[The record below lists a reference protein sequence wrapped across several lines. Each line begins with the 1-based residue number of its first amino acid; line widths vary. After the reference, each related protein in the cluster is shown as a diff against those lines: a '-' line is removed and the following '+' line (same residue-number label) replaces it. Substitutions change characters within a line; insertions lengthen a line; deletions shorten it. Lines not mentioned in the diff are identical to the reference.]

1 WEFSGSGQYLYLFTG
16 EFGTS
21 IYQVD
26 LDGMDES
33 DPMAGAALIN
43 QPSGIVYFYPQRAP
57 DGNIYIENAFG
68 GEIARIVAPNLPAGQ
83 AQFEPAFANFQAL
96 INSFGNYFHRYVHGE
111 SLFLEG
117 ATTVCA
123 GSPQP
128 YNVYGSECLEGS
140 VEWTIEG
147 AGFTEL
153 ANGEILVDFPASGT
167 AVITATMALACGVVS
182 GTMEVEVAPD
192 PGLDLGADFG
202 LCNDGAT
209 HLLNAGPGFLSYAWS
224 TGEDTQILEVSTP
237 GLYAVTAETAICAVT
252 DEVEV
257 LTTEVTLIDLGPD
270 IELCNGEIAV
280 LDAGIGY
287 NDYVW
292 NDGTTGPFF
301 TAFEAGTYIVSATVP
316 CVSSD
321 TLMVMGCGEGI
332 GLGIEEPLVDD
343 ILIFPNPNR
352 GAFSIAWRFEL
363 GLERWSMYAASGQ
376 RVAFGRVADSGV
388 TTVDLDLAQGLY
400 LVELEGAAGRFWK
413 RVVIE

>member
-1 WEFSGSGQYLYLFTG
+1 
-16 EFGTS
+16 
-21 IYQVD
+21 
-26 LDGMDES
+26 
-33 DPMAGAALIN
+33 
-43 QPSGIVYFYPQRAP
+43 
-57 DGNIYIENAFG
+57 
-68 GEIARIVAPNLPAGQ
+68 
-83 AQFEPAFANFQAL
+83 
-96 INSFGNYFHRYVHGE
+96 
-111 SLFLEG
+111 
-117 ATTVCA
+117 
-123 GSPQP
+123 
-128 YNVYGSECLEGS
+128 
-140 VEWTIEG
+140 
-147 AGFTEL
+147 
-153 ANGEILVDFPASGT
+153 
-167 AVITATMALACGVVS
+167 MALACGVVS

-202 LCNDGAT
+202 LCNDGT
-209 HLLNAGPGFLSYAWS
+209 IPLLDAGPGFLSYAWS
-224 TGEDTQILEVSTP
+224 TGEDTQTLEVSAP
-237 GLYAVTAETAICAVT
+237 GVYAVTAETANCTVT

-257 LTTEVTLIDLGPD
+257 LSTEVTPIELGPD
-270 IELCNGEIAV
+270 IELCDGEIAV
-280 LDAGIGY
+280 LDAGLGY

-332 GLGIEEPLVDD
+332 GLGIEEPLADD

-376 RVAFGRVADSGV
+376 RVAFGRVADSNA
-388 TTVDLDLAQGLY
+388 TIVDLNLAQGLY